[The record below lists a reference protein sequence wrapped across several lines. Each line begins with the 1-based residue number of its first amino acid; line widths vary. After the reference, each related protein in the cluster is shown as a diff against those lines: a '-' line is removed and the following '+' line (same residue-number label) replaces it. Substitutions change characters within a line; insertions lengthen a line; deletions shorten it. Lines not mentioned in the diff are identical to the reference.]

1 MINDDKNTIDIEWS
15 PSKMVEIELKDPSR
29 FVMIMET
36 LTRVGI
42 ASHRTD
48 TLFQSCHIL
57 QKRGLYYIVHFKEL
71 FMLDDKRVEW
81 TINDIIRRNAIIH
94 LLSEWDL
101 CTVVDKKQ
109 IEHKEDM
116 HNIIVLRTD
125 EKKDWKLVSK
135 YTIGNI

>member
-57 QKRGLYYIVHFKEL
+57 QKRGLYYIVHF
-71 FMLDDKRVEW
+71 
-81 TINDIIRRNAIIH
+81 I
-94 LLSEWDL
+94 
-101 CTVVDKKQ
+101 
-109 IEHKEDM
+109 
-116 HNIIVLRTD
+116 
-125 EKKDWKLVSK
+125 
-135 YTIGNI
+135 